1 MTLTGRTTTATECTC
16 RPHTATARSPTRTSL
31 AASPPPLLT
40 ATPTS
45 RSASKLKPTT
55 SISTPPH
62 GGLPAGGTS
71 SVAPPIPGCE
81 TTLQQTGP
89 LVHASF
95 HQAWSMHVNEC
106 SCVDLKTRP
115 DSVGRLCENNN
126 ADKHESQ
133 FVCSKPIKRNF
144 NQTLKPRTS

>member
-16 RPHTATARSPTRTSL
+16 HPHKATARSTTRTSP

-40 ATPTS
+40 ATPAS

-55 SISTPPH
+55 WISTPPH

-81 TTLQQTGP
+81 TAQQQTGP
-89 LVHASF
+89 LVCASF
-95 HQAWSMHVNEC
+95 GEAGSMHVNEC
-106 SCVDLKTRP
+106 WCDNLKTRP
-115 DSVGRLCENNN
+115 DLVHRLCENNN
-126 ADKHESQ
+126 ADKHEIQ
-133 FVCSKPIKRNF
+133 FVCSKPRKRRF
-144 NQTLKPRTS
+144 N